1 MELWY
6 FSYCMAEYTQNSNIY
21 HVIWR
26 KKYTILERKYRLL
39 MDHYSYNKDRGWI
52 YTHKCMDAKY
62 KYMNDEKI

>member
-1 MELWY
+1 
-6 FSYCMAEYTQNSNIY
+6 
-21 HVIWR
+21 
-26 KKYTILERKYRLL
+26 